1 MSEQYKDIIDLPHHR
16 SDKHP
21 HMSSYERAAQFS
33 PFAALTGFDDE
44 IDEAARL
51 TDCRPELTEDELNS
65 LDAAI
70 QRISELD
77 KPLIAVTYFVP
88 DVNKSGGAYRV
99 YTGNIRFLDFGE
111 GKLKFTDDTAIPLD
125 DVVDVRVIDDTTF
138 HDK

>member
-1 MSEQYKDIIDLPHHR
+1 MSERYKDIINLPHHV
-16 SDKHP
+16 SDKRP
-21 HMSSYERAAQFS
+21 QMSNYDRAAQFS

-70 QRISELD
+70 QQISELD

-88 DVNKSGGAYRV
+88 DVNKSGSSYRV
-99 YTGNIRFLDFGE
+99 YTGNLRFLDLGE
-111 GKLKFTDDTAIPLD
+111 GKLKFVDDSVILLG
-125 DVVDVRVIDDTTF
+125 DVVKIILLDG
-138 HDK
+138 

>member
-1 MSEQYKDIIDLPHHR
+1 MSERYKDIINLPHHR

-21 HMSSYERAAQFS
+21 RMSSYERAAQFS

-70 QRISELD
+70 QQISELD

-88 DVNKSGGAYRV
+88 DANKSGGSYRV
-99 YTGNIRFLDFGE
+99 YTGNLRFLDIGE
-111 GKLKFTDDTAIPLD
+111 GKLKFVDDSVILLEN
-125 DVVDVRVIDDTTF
+125 VVDI
-138 HDK
+138 KLLEK